1 MYYDIRGLIVERL
14 EFFSSESAISIAYL
28 GKSDNVA
35 DSDQSHMALFQ
46 ICEDFKHVSRK
57 LFDRPNA
64 IEDAADI
71 REYIKSLPDTIT
83 LNQQKIDKVM
93 SDYELLEDFYYNLS
107 TDDFN
112 AKYVSLSSNFLFS
125 DLHISPY

>member
-1 MYYDIRGLIVERL
+1 M
-14 EFFSSESAISIAYL
+14 
-28 GKSDNVA
+28 
-35 DSDQSHMALFQ
+35 
-46 ICEDFKHVSRK
+46 
-57 LFDRPNA
+57 
-64 IEDAADI
+64 

-112 AKYVSLSSNFLFS
+112 AK
-125 DLHISPY
+125 

>member
-1 MYYDIRGLIVERL
+1 MSFNLL
-14 EFFSSESAISIAYL
+14 QL
-28 GKSDNVA
+28 
-35 DSDQSHMALFQ
+35 LQ
-46 ICEDFKHVSRK
+46 ICDEFKVVSRK

-64 IEDAADI
+64 IEDAAEM
-71 REYIKSLPDTIT
+71 REYIKSLPDTIL

-112 AKYVSLSSNFLFS
+112 AKLAQNLFS
-125 DLHISPY
+125 LIFVENLVLSKWHFPLK